1 MKTGERIKSRR
12 KAIGM
17 SAETLAQRIGKSPAT
32 VYRYEKGDIDKVD
45 SRVIPMIADALSV
58 EPKYLM
64 GWDESSPSVVPQPD
78 PTEQELVS
86 IYRDLNDTGRTALM
100 GTARGLA
107 MNPDMKKDG
116 GLSAVTA

>member
-86 IYRDLNDTGRTALM
+86 IYRDLNDTGRTARM